1 MMVFLYAVLVFLIL
15 RFCVTLFNFLSNPK
29 LGYYGKHFTDPV
41 SVIVLSAP
49 AEGNLER
56 LTESFN
62 AQGYKDAEL
71 IVQQNES
78 IAELVERAAG
88 AYLLFITPET
98 TLHHGLINSLIYRL
112 KIFNL
117 AVINVVPTYRASGFL
132 AQCIY
137 PLNDF
142 LLLNLFPLRLIRLSN
157 FSAFAA
163 GSGNC
168 FFFDAARYKQL
179 NWNEKPGT
187 NLPPAAELVKQVKQ
201 QQFGAEVLLANKLI
215 RQDVGEAAARNVARQ
230 LLLNFSDSGLAALV
244 YVALVVFGPVVVL
257 FNFEPA
263 LLILPVG
270 LIFLSR
276 VMISFLTA
284 QNPLRNV
291 LLHPVQMVVLLLLV
305 LKFIGLRIRKA
316 IKLKK

>member
-29 LGYYGKHFTDPV
+29 LGYYGKHFTDQV

-88 AYLLFITPET
+88 TYLLFITPET

-112 KIFNL
+112 KIFDL

-137 PLNDF
+137 PLSDF

-168 FFFDAARYKQL
+168 LFFDAARYKQL
-179 NWNEKPGT
+179 SWNERPGT
-187 NLPPAAELVKQVKQ
+187 QLPPAAELVKQAKQ
-201 QQFGAEVLLANKLI
+201 QQFGAEVLLANKLL
-215 RQDVGEAAARNVARQ
+215 RQDVGETAARSVARQ
-230 LLLNFSDSGLAALV
+230 LLLNFSDSGIAALV
-244 YVALVVFGPVVVL
+244 YVALVVFGPLVVL

-291 LLHPVQMVVLLLLV
+291 FLHPGQMVVLLLLV
-305 LKFIGLRIRKA
+305 LKFTGLRIRKA